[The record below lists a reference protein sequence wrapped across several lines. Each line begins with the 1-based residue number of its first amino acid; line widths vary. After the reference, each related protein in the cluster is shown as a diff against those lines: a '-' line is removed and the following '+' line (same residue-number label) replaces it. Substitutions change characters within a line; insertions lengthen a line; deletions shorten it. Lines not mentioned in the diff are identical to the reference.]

1 MSLGKE
7 SPHLISAAARPEHM
21 VCAEP
26 LCPTSADPFTGR
38 IYCRCYQ
45 SIESRDSAGMPH
57 ISRDPTGI
65 PQMSSP
71 SPQTT
76 YPGVYPHPYGLDATS
91 PVTNPLVPG
100 GRWDPAMFPAAG
112 YSAPFPAGTGAPQME
127 NVLRSQMYNYMYPAM
142 FDLSGARRKNA
153 TRETTSALKAW
164 LVEHK
169 KNPYPTKAEKIML
182 AIVTKMTL
190 TQVSTWFANARRRL
204 KKETKGDWSLDN
216 SLDTSTMS
224 SDEEE
229 RTSDDQESREELA
242 QRLGQVTETSQN
254 HPSPGTMTFQ
264 PANTGS
270 GNLPSFATF
279 TQVKHHETNISPSP
293 ILTGQVPNVFTN
305 GHFYHPGHSHNP
317 HDYSV
322 MTSSQNYGHYDMK
335 QDDRTTSSSDDS
347 DKENADLSKTSIS
360 PSSSPDLPK
369 SRIWS
374 ISDIMGGK
382 TSHKTENVMAK
393 DSLSTENSIIS

>member
-7 SPHLISAAARPEHM
+7 SPHLMTAAARPEHM
-21 VCAEP
+21 VCSEP

-38 IYCRCYQ
+38 IFCRCYQ
-45 SIESRDSAGMPH
+45 SLESRDS
-57 ISRDPTGI
+57 IGI
-65 PQMSSP
+65 PHMSSP
-71 SPQTT
+71 SPQTPYHGM
-76 YPGVYPHPYGLDATS
+76 YPPQYGLDAAS
-91 PVTNPLVPG
+91 PVTNPLVSHVTNPLAHG
-100 GRWDPAMFPAAG
+100 GRWDPSMFSTSG
-112 YSAPFPAGTGAPQME
+112 YSSPFPAGTSVPQME

-204 KKETKGDWSLDN
+204 KKETKGDWSLDS

-229 RTSDDQESREELA
+229 RSSDDQESKDELA
-242 QRLGQVTETSQN
+242 QRLGQVPEISKNQMRPN
-254 HPSPGTMTFQ
+254 MMTFQ
-264 PANTGS
+264 PANIGPET
-270 GNLPSFATF
+270 LPSFASF
-279 TQVKHHETNISPSP
+279 TNAKLHDTNGSSSPVM
-293 ILTGQVPNVFTN
+293 TGQVPNVYPN
-305 GHFYHPGHSHNP
+305 SHFFQSGHSHTP
-317 HDYSV
+317 HEYSV
-322 MTSSQNYGHYDMK
+322 MTQSQEFGHFQMK
-335 QDDRTTSSSDDS
+335 QEDNTSASGSDDS
-347 DKENADLSKTSIS
+347 DKENTDLSKTSIS
-360 PSSSPDLPK
+360 PRTSPDLPK

-382 TSHKTENVMAK
+382 NTQKIENTVK
-393 DSLSTENSIIS
+393 KVGLSTENITAS